1 MVQFPYS
8 SYPYR
13 GNDTR
18 FGPLL
23 PFVGGLLVGGLFA
36 PRPNYSY
43 GPFQSTPPMN
53 MGPSMPSYPAPYY
66 PGPVPAPY
74 SPSVGPTPMRLIIW
88 SKIFPPI
95 TLVLMRK
102 TWIFT
107 LPTKRLHLIDEALLQ
122 FL

>member
-13 GNDTR
+13 VNDTR

-74 SPSVGPTPMRLIIW
+74 SPSVGPAPMPYYMEQNIPTYYASVNAENVDIYPTYQTP
-88 SKIFPPI
+88 SSY
-95 TLVLMRK
+95 
-102 TWIFT
+102 
-107 LPTKRLHLIDEALLQ
+107 
-122 FL
+122 